1 METQIEKLQWENE
14 EKDLKIYELE
24 NRLEE
29 ITELINQLY
38 LKI

>member
-1 METQIEKLQWENE
+1 METIESLKMEIE
-14 EKDLKIYELE
+14 GKDLKISELE

>member
-1 METQIEKLQWENE
+1 METIESLEMELE
-14 EKDLKIYELE
+14 EKDLKISKLE